1 MSDNPLYT
9 NTKGLTD
16 GDFLLSPSLTNLY
29 EAIHGN
35 GIMLYEDSATSTSG
49 RRNTPADLPGAIS
62 HSVNVL
68 TIKGG
73 YATIDG
79 LLVDFG
85 GGYDAGH
92 DDPLDHVLKLN
103 SDTINGGGTE
113 LTDASHTALLVVYV
127 STEGGNHASTS
138 SGFDTSGSA
147 VKHIQVE
154 MGTPVTSGFP
164 VTPEAFLEDSKAALA
179 SKQSTVLAV
188 LKVNRDASGGT
199 DNDLNLNVTDVY
211 DMRTFIR
218 PNAPIYMSP
227 MTKDDVAVY
236 TNRINNHTLIDGM
249 HGSSNENG
257 SLTASKFGAL
267 WMTKNTSNESV
278 LYFSGEQGAAR
289 YSWRLGPNAV
299 ILNENMTSTVTF
311 TKDEGTHFLMHASGG
326 STVQLNPQG
335 EFPLSHTVH
344 VFNYSD
350 DSTQIQFNGSERD
363 GVSGDNA
370 YTLNAGQSIIFVWAG
385 STGGLDGDNGW
396 QQAFVS
402 GNVNAVVAGSANGE
416 IQFKNGSNFAAS
428 SNLSFN
434 NSTNV
439 LTISGKVSMD
449 NLLENPTGI
458 DFTKVATN
466 PGTTAAETLWVDSDD
481 NRLYLGANKIAF
493 GSDSFGATTLL
504 ELTDTPANFTSAAN
518 KFLQV
523 NGAGNAVI
531 FDTIASGDLPTNL
544 NTVTSIGPAGTLTVN
559 QDLTVTGDLI
569 VSGDS
574 TTLNVGTIE
583 VEDLTI
589 ELAKGAGGDSAADGA
604 GIIVDSTGGDK
615 DILYDNTAGVLG
627 WAFSENIVPKN
638 AVTKTVGTT
647 ARPWNNGHFTSLNSG
662 ALTATTITGS
672 STVAIDTDVLKVD
685 VSNDR
690 VGIKQG
696 TPLATLQMKSV
707 GFDYATSSI
716 SNASSSSA
724 HNITLFNKGEF
735 RTAKVLVE
743 LVNNGTDGNPDR
755 YESHEVIVTHNGTTA
770 KGVAY
775 GSVRTDNT
783 VNFCTFDA
791 SISGSDVRLD
801 VTTPSTEDGDQYA
814 IKLSWQGMTA

>member
-113 LTDASHTALLVVYV
+113 LTNASHTALLVVYV

-236 TNRINNHTLIDGM
+236 TNRINKHTLIDGM

-257 SLTASKFGAL
+257 SLTSSKFGAL
-267 WMTKNTSNESV
+267 WMSKNESDESV
-278 LYFSGEQGAAR
+278 LFFSGEQGAAR
-289 YSWRLGPNAV
+289 YSWRLGPNAT
-299 ILNENMTSTVTF
+299 ILNENMNGNLTF
-311 TKDEGTHFLMHASGG
+311 KKDGGTHFLLHAAGG
-326 STVQLNPQG
+326 TRQLNPVG
-335 EFPLSHTVH
+335 DFPISHTINVY
-344 VFNYSD
+344 NYSS
-350 DSTQIQFNGSERD
+350 DSSSITFNGD
-363 GVSGDNA
+363 PDNNSGTNS
-370 YTLNAGQSIIFVWAG
+370 YSIGAGQSIIFTWAG
-385 STGGLDGDNGW
+385 SAGGADANNGW
-396 QQAFVS
+396 QQSFVS
-402 GNVNAVVAGSANGE
+402 GNVNAVVAGSTNGE

-428 SNLSFN
+428 SNLSFD
-434 NSTNV
+434 NSQNV
-439 LTISGKVSMD
+439 LTISGKVSMND
-449 NLLENPTGI
+449 LLENPTGV
-458 DFTKVATN
+458 DFTKSNAN
-466 PGTTAAETLWVDSDD
+466 PGTTAAETLWVQNGGANDG
-481 NRLYLGANKIAF
+481 RLYLGANKIAF

-544 NTVTSIGPAGTLTVN
+544 NTITNIGGTTLIVN
-559 QDLTVTGDLI
+559 NDLTVTGDLT

-589 ELAKGAGGDSAADGA
+589 ELAKGAGGDAAANGA
-604 GIIVDSTGGDK
+604 GIIVDSSDGDK
-615 DILYDNTAGVLG
+615 DILYDNTANVLG

-638 AVTKTVGTT
+638 TVTKTVGTS

-690 VGIKQG
+690 VGVKQG

-707 GFDYATSSI
+707 GFDYVTSSI
-716 SNASSSSA
+716 SSASASSA

-743 LVNNGTDGNPDR
+743 LVNNGIDGSPDR

-775 GSVRTDNT
+775 GSVRTDDT

-801 VTTPSTEDGDQYA
+801 VTTPSSENGDQYA

>member
-1 MSDNPLYT
+1 MANPLSG
-9 NTKGLTD
+9 NIKENLTD

-35 GIMLYEDSATSTSG
+35 GIMLYEDAATSTSG
-49 RRNTPADLPGAIS
+49 IRNTPASLPGAIS
-62 HSVNVL
+62 ASTNVL
-68 TIKGG
+68 SIKGG
-73 YATIDG
+73 YAMIDG

-85 GGYDAGH
+85 GGYDTDADGTQEAGENS
-92 DDPLDHVLKLN
+92 PKTFSLTLD
-103 SDTINGGGTE
+103 SSTIEGGGTE
-113 LTDASHTALLVVYV
+113 LTNDNQTALLVVYI
-127 STEGGNHASTS
+127 STNGGS
-138 SGFDTSGSA
+138 S
-147 VKHIQVE
+147 HIQVE
-154 MGTPVTSGFP
+154 MGTPVASGFP
-164 VTPEAFLEDSKAALA
+164 VTPENFLSDPKSTLS

-188 LKVNRDASGGT
+188 LKVNRDTSGG
-199 DNDLNLNVTDVY
+199 DRNLNVTDIY

-218 PNAPIYMSP
+218 PNAPIYFAP
-227 MTKDDVAVY
+227 MTKDDVQVY
-236 TNRINNHTLIDGM
+236 TNRINKHDLLDGM
-249 HGSSNENG
+249 HGGSNENG
-257 SLTASKFGAL
+257 SFSGSKFGAL
-267 WMTKNTSNESV
+267 WMSKNESDESV
-278 LYFSGEQGAAR
+278 LYFSGEQGSAR
-289 YSWRLGPNAV
+289 YSWRLGPNAT
-299 ILNENMTSTVTF
+299 ILNENMNGNLTF
-311 TKDEGTHFLMHASGG
+311 KKDGGTHFLLHAAGG
-326 STVQLNPQG
+326 TRQLNPVG
-335 EFPLSHTVH
+335 DFPISHTINVY
-344 VFNYSD
+344 NYSS
-350 DSTQIQFNGSERD
+350 DSSSITFNGTND
-363 GVSGDNA
+363 GNSGANSYSIA
-370 YTLNAGQSIIFVWAG
+370 AGQSIIFTWSGNAG
-385 STGGLDGDNGW
+385 GADANNGW
-396 QQAFVS
+396 QQSFVS
-402 GNVNAVVAGSANGE
+402 GNINVAVAGSANGE

-439 LTISGKVSMD
+439 LTISGKVSMN

-466 PGTTAAETLWVDSDD
+466 PSTNAAETLWVDSDD

-504 ELTDTPANFTSAAN
+504 ELTDVDEADFTGHAGQFLKVNSTPN
-518 KFLQV
+518 KVVF
-523 NGAGNAVI
+523 G
-531 FDTIASGDLPTNL
+531 TIASGDLPTDL
-544 NTVTSIGPAGTLTVN
+544 NTITNIGGTTLVVN
-559 QDLTVTGDLI
+559 NDLTVTGDLT

-574 TTLNVGTIE
+574 TTLNVGTME

-589 ELAKGAGGDSAADGA
+589 EVGKGAGGDSSINGA
-604 GIIVDSTGGDK
+604 GIITEGDSVK
-615 DILYDNTAGVLG
+615 SILYDNTAGVLG

-638 AVTKTVGTT
+638 SVTKSVGTS
-647 ARPWNNGHFTSLNSG
+647 ARPWDNGHFTSLNSG

-690 VGIKQG
+690 VGVKQG

-707 GFDYATSSI
+707 GFDYVTSSI
-716 SNASSSSA
+716 SSASASSA

-743 LVNNGTDGNPDR
+743 LVNNGTDGTPDR

-775 GSVRTDNT
+775 GSVRTDDG

-791 SISGSDVRLD
+791 SISGNNVRLD
-801 VTTPSTEDGDQYA
+801 VTTPSSENGDQYA

>member
-1 MSDNPLYT
+1 MANPLSG
-9 NTKGLTD
+9 NIKENLTD

-35 GIMLYEDSATSTSG
+35 GIMLYEDAATSTSG
-49 RRNTPADLPGAIS
+49 IRNTPASLPGAIS
-62 HSVNVL
+62 ASTNVL
-68 TIKGG
+68 SIKGG
-73 YATIDG
+73 YAVIDG

-85 GGYDAGH
+85 GGYDTDGDGTQEAGENSPKTF
-92 DDPLDHVLKLN
+92 PLTL
-103 SDTINGGGTE
+103 SSATIESGGTE
-113 LTDASHTALLVVYV
+113 LTNDNQTALLVVYV
-127 STEGGNHASTS
+127 STNGGS
-138 SGFDTSGSA
+138 S
-147 VKHIQVE
+147 HIQVE
-154 MGTPVTSGFP
+154 MGTPVASGFP
-164 VTPEAFLEDSKAALA
+164 VTPELFLNDPKSALS

-188 LKVNRDASGGT
+188 LKVGRNTSGG
-199 DNDLNLNVTDVY
+199 DLNLNVTDIY

-218 PNAPIYMSP
+218 PNAPIYLAP
-227 MTKDDVAVY
+227 MTKDDVQVF
-236 TNRINNHTLIDGM
+236 TNRINKHDLLDGM
-249 HGSSNENG
+249 HGGSNENG
-257 SLTASKFGAL
+257 SFSGSKFGAL
-267 WMTKNTSNESV
+267 WMTKNTSDESI
-278 LYFSGEQGAAR
+278 LYFSGEQGSAR
-289 YSWRLGPNAV
+289 YSWRLGPNSV

-326 STVQLNPQG
+326 SAVQLNPQG

-350 DSTQIQFNGSERD
+350 DSTQIQFNGDARD
-363 GVSGDNA
+363 GVSGNNA
-370 YTLNAGQSIIFVWAG
+370 YSLNAGQSIIFVWAG
-385 STGGLDGDNGW
+385 DTGGLTVDNGW

-402 GNVNAVVAGSANGE
+402 GNINVAVAGSANGE

-439 LTISGKVSMD
+439 LTISGKVSMN
-449 NLLENPTGI
+449 NLLENPTGV

-493 GSDSFGATTLL
+493 GSDSFGATTILG
-504 ELTDTPANFTSAAN
+504 LTDTPANFTSAAN

-523 NGAGNAVI
+523 NGNGDAII
-531 FDTIASGDLPTNL
+531 FDTLASGDLPTNL
-544 NTVTSIGPAGTLTVN
+544 NTITNIGATTLVVN
-559 QDLTVTGDLI
+559 NDLTVTGDLT

-589 ELAKGAGGDSAADGA
+589 ELAKGAGGDAAANGA
-604 GIIVDSTGGDK
+604 GIIVDSSDGDK
-615 DILYDNTAGVLG
+615 DILYDNTANVLG

-638 AVTKTVGTT
+638 GVTKTVGTS
-647 ARPWNNGHFTSLNSG
+647 ARKWNDGHFTSLNSG

-672 STVAIDTDVLKVD
+672 STLAIDTDVLKVD
-685 VSNDR
+685 VTNDR

-707 GFDYATSSI
+707 GFDYVTSSI
-716 SNASSSSA
+716 SSASSSSA
-724 HNITLFNKGEF
+724 HNIVLFDRTQF

-775 GSVRTDNT
+775 GSVRTDDT

-791 SISGSDVRLD
+791 SISGNNVRLD
-801 VTTPSTEDGDQYA
+801 VTTPSSENGDQYA